1 MVIIGL
7 FKPDARH
14 SVLHAAMGGIRTID
28 KKISPLPQEV
38 FDSGRGMASQV
49 APEVLFV
56 CVGNRVRSVF
66 AEFYMRKMLCESG
79 SQIVVS
85 SAGFM
90 PKQLKDLLTENNIP
104 FPEPFYNRPM
114 AAVTKTF
121 LQEKGFSIPEG
132 WRSKELSPE
141 MIKNTNLLI
150 TALGMQKDEL
160 SGLYEGESHKIFSV
174 RELLKTEDYLFF
186 EDFTKVPMSAN
197 FWQYCE
203 EDPQYV
209 TKVLRT
215 WEQTLVA
222 VIPNIIEQL

>member
-1 MVIIGL
+1 
-7 FKPDARH
+7 
-14 SVLHAAMGGIRTID
+14 
-28 KKISPLPQEV
+28 
-38 FDSGRGMASQV
+38 MAFQV

-66 AEFYMRKMLCESG
+66 AEFYMRETLSQSG

-90 PKQLKDLLTENNIP
+90 PRQLRDLLTENNIP
-104 FPEPFYNRPM
+104 FPEPFYDRHM
-114 AAVTKTF
+114 SAVTKAF
-121 LQEKGFSIPEG
+121 LQEKGFRIPEG

-141 MIKNTNLLI
+141 MIRNANLLI

-160 SGLYEGESHKIFSV
+160 SDLYEDERHKIFSA